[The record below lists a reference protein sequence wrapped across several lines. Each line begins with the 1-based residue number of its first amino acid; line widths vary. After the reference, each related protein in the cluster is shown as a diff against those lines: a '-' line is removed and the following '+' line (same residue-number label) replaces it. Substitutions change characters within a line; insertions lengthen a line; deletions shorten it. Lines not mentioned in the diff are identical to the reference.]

1 MGCDIYKK
9 TIEYLPMFFD
19 TQLQFD
25 PYGVGIFEP
34 LQKIINFDQGYVF
47 FSNPDSIQLKYL
59 YGKDRRYEIGDSFSI
74 DNNIKSKL
82 FSVSNIFFGS
92 ENELVKLLN
101 LETYKSFLILKLVI
115 RNTVY
120 GFVLL
125 CKSEASYYG
134 TEHIEV
140 ATPVSS
146 VVSYKI
152 KDIELSELFKIQQK
166 ALKDSVVQTKNAY
179 KIIEEQNEKILE
191 ADKIKNE
198 FLANVSHGLRTP
210 LNAIIGFSEVLS
222 NGFYGSLNEKQL
234 EFVEDINVSGINL
247 LEMINEILD
256 ISKIEAKAMTLNI
269 TEFLLSQAVDEV
281 VNIVKPLADKKSI
294 FIDKKLNPDQTIF
307 ADFQKIRQVLYNLLS
322 NAIKYSPE
330 KGTIE
335 VSAEFNNNNFTIE
348 VKDNGIG
355 IAPEDQRK
363 IFEKFVQLENA
374 YTKKESS
381 TGLGLTITKEF
392 VEMHK
397 GEVTI
402 NSAIGKGTIFVV
414 KIPMANNLITLQ

>member
-1 MGCDIYKK
+1 MESAIYKH

-34 LQKIINFDQGYVF
+34 LRRIIDFDQGYVF

-59 YGKDRRYEIGDSFSI
+59 FGRDRRYQIGETFSI
-74 DNNIKSKL
+74 NNQVKNDL
-82 FSVSNIFFGS
+82 FSTSNMIFDS
-92 ENELVKLLN
+92 ENELIKLLN
-101 LETYKSFLILKLVI
+101 LDIYKSFLTLKLVI

-125 CKSEASYYG
+125 CKNEDFYYDS
-134 TEHIEV
+134 EHIEV
-140 ATPVSS
+140 ATS
-146 VVSYKI
+146 VGSVISYKI

-166 ALKDSVVQTKNAY
+166 ALKDSVVQTKTAY

-222 NGFYGSLNEKQL
+222 NGFYGKLNEKQL
-234 EFVEDINVSGINL
+234 EFVKDINISGINL

-294 FIDKKLNPDQTIF
+294 FIETKLDKDKAIF
-307 ADFQKIRQVLYNLLS
+307 ADFQKIRQILYNLLS

-335 VSAEFNNNNFTIE
+335 VNAQFNSDNFIIE

-355 IAPEDQRK
+355 IALEDQRK

-374 YTKKESS
+374 YTKKENS
-381 TGLGLTITKEF
+381 TGLGLTITKEL
-392 VEMHK
+392 VEMHN
-397 GEVTI
+397 GEITI
-402 NSAIGKGTIFVV
+402 NSAIGKGTVFVV
-414 KIPMANNLITLQ
+414 KIPIR

>member
-1 MGCDIYKK
+1 MESAIYKH

-34 LQKIINFDQGYVF
+34 LRRIIDFDQGYVF

-59 YGKDRRYEIGDSFSI
+59 FGRDRRYQIGETFSI
-74 DNNIKSKL
+74 NNQVKNDL
-82 FSVSNIFFGS
+82 FSTSNMIFDS
-92 ENELVKLLN
+92 ENELIKLLN
-101 LETYKSFLILKLVI
+101 LDIYKSFLTLKLVI

-125 CKSEASYYG
+125 CKNEDFYYDS
-134 TEHIEV
+134 EHIEV
-140 ATPVSS
+140 ATS
-146 VVSYKI
+146 VGSVISYKI

-166 ALKDSVVQTKNAY
+166 ALKDSVVQTKTAY

-222 NGFYGSLNEKQL
+222 NGFYGKLNEKQL
-234 EFVEDINVSGINL
+234 EFVKDINISGINL

-294 FIDKKLNPDQTIF
+294 FIETKLDKDKAIL
-307 ADFQKIRQVLYNLLS
+307 ADFQKIRQILYNLLS

-335 VSAEFNNNNFTIE
+335 VNAQFNSDNFIIE

-355 IAPEDQRK
+355 IALEDQRK

-374 YTKKESS
+374 YTKKENS
-381 TGLGLTITKEF
+381 TGLGLTITKEL
-392 VEMHK
+392 VEMHN
-397 GEVTI
+397 GEITI
-402 NSAIGKGTIFVV
+402 NSAIGKGTVFVV
-414 KIPMANNLITLQ
+414 KIPIR

>member
-1 MGCDIYKK
+1 MESAIYKNAIK
-9 TIEYLPMFFD
+9 YLPMFFD

-34 LQKIINFDQGYVF
+34 LCRIIDFDQGYVF

-59 YGKDRRYEIGDSFSI
+59 YGRDRRYQIGEMFSI
-74 DNNIKSKL
+74 NDNIKNDL
-82 FSVSNIFFGS
+82 FSTSNMIFDS
-92 ENELVKLLN
+92 ESELIKLLN
-101 LETYKSFLILKLVI
+101 LDIYKSFLTLKLVI
-115 RNTVY
+115 RNAVY

-125 CKSEASYYG
+125 CKNEDFYYDSEHV
-134 TEHIEV
+134 EI
-140 ATPVSS
+140 ATS
-146 VVSYKI
+146 VGSVISYKI

-166 ALKDSVVQTKNAY
+166 ALKDSVLQTKTAY

-222 NGFYGSLNEKQL
+222 NGFYGKLNEKQL
-234 EFVEDINVSGINL
+234 EFVKDINISGINL

-294 FIDKKLNPDQTIF
+294 FIETTLDKDKAIF
-307 ADFQKIRQVLYNLLS
+307 ADFQKIRQILYNLLS

-335 VSAEFNNNNFTIE
+335 VNARFNSDNFIIE

-355 IAPEDQRK
+355 IALEDQRK

-381 TGLGLTITKEF
+381 TGLGLTITKEL
-392 VEMHK
+392 VEMHN
-397 GEVTI
+397 GEITI
-402 NSAIGKGTIFVV
+402 NSAIGKGTVFVV
-414 KIPMANNLITLQ
+414 KIPIR